1 MFFPPFA
8 CTIFPNKFFSS
19 RGHLNVSE
27 TVGQAGHTGQDFR
40 PRGRRRGRFSENSP
54 FFPRRFVFR
63 VADSRFSFKVLID
76 RCSRQAEKF
85 PSILVALCSGGK
97 IERKILLFP
106 LVCECVCVP
115 PERVTGNVPAEVL
128 TNP

>member
-1 MFFPPFA
+1 MYYFSEQV
-8 CTIFPNKFFSS
+8 FSS

-63 VADSRFSFKVLID
+63 VADSS
-76 RCSRQAEKF
+76 
-85 PSILVALCSGGK
+85 
-97 IERKILLFP
+97 LFF
-106 LVCECVCVP
+106 LKY
-115 PERVTGNVPAEVL
+115 
-128 TNP
+128 